1 MAPSVQTE
9 FEESSHAFT
18 SDQTNIL
25 LFENS
30 DQIVKFISNVSS
42 RNSTTHIR
50 VYTIHAL
57 QIEERG
63 LKVMIGRCIHLHI
76 RREHS
81 EGPISVIDWV
91 P

>member
-1 MAPSVQTE
+1 MQEVGLV
-9 FEESSHAFT
+9 
-18 SDQTNIL
+18 SDVMSRVTTKVLAIL
-25 LFENS
+25 EPGVDGDHS
-30 DQIVKFISNVSS
+30 EADAGK
-42 RNSTTHIR
+42 T
-50 VYTIHAL
+50 L